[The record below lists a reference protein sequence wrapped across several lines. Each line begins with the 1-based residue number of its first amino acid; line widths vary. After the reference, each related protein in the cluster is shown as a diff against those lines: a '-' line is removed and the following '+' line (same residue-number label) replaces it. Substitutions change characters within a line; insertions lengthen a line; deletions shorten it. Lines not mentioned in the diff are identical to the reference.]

1 MFYEKTVLD
10 NGITVITESMEGVRS
25 VALGFWVRVGGRDEA
40 PAEYGMSHF
49 MEHMLFKGTKTRSA
63 LDISTAFDALG
74 AEFNAFTS
82 REYTCFYTRLIDERL
97 KLGFEILAD
106 MLVNSTFAHKDIVTE
121 REVVLEEIA
130 RSQDTPEDYV
140 YDVFSKAM
148 FPQDALGC
156 PVLGTPDTVSSFDTE
171 EMLRYHQAHYTTGNV
186 TVVACGSVDHES
198 IVEMA
203 VRCLGGLV
211 TGPRLER
218 DAVQPQDR
226 VMLSCVKKDSEQAN
240 IVFGA
245 PTIVNNDPRRFV
257 YSLLDIIIGGGM
269 SSRLFQEIRE
279 KRGLV
284 YSVYASSQ
292 LYEGAGIFE
301 MYAGTRPE
309 NIAEVVKVATEQFA
323 LAAQDGV
330 SEEELARA
338 KELAAGSFVLG
349 TESTRTRM
357 SRLGRL
363 AALDLPMDS
372 IDDIIEKM
380 NPNKSVIIKSSEA
393 FDFNQR
399 KETEYFIDYVTPA
412 HTKTSLDTNFRW
424 DLENREFCIGS
435 LDLFRSEKD
444 LDFTEREMEICRIFQ
459 PHIELKASNYAF
471 LFGNI
476 AHKYAFTSTEQDVAV
491 MMLKGYSNEQ
501 IAEEKCITIS
511 TVKKHVSK
519 ILEKSDT
526 KSRIEFVCKASSGN
540 R

>member
-63 LDISTAFDALG
+63 LDISAAFDALG

-156 PVLGTPDTVSSFDTE
+156 PVLGASDTVSSFDTE

-211 TGPRLER
+211 TGSRLER

-240 IVFGA
+240 IVLGA

-372 IDDIIEKM
+372 IDDIIEKYRVVTLDEV
-380 NPNKSVIIKSSEA
+380 NEA
-393 FDFNQR
+393 
-399 KETEYFIDYVTPA
+399 A
-412 HTKTSLDTNFRW
+412 
-424 DLENREFCIGS
+424 RE
-435 LDLFRSEKD
+435 LFS
-444 LDFTEREMEICRIFQ
+444 REMT
-459 PHIELKASNYAF
+459 L
-471 LFGNI
+471 
-476 AHKYAFTSTEQDVAV
+476 AV
-491 MMLKGYSNEQ
+491 VSPYKQEKVERML
-501 IAEEKCITIS
+501 
-511 TVKKHVSK
+511 
-519 ILEKSDT
+519 
-526 KSRIEFVCKASSGN
+526 R
-540 R
+540 